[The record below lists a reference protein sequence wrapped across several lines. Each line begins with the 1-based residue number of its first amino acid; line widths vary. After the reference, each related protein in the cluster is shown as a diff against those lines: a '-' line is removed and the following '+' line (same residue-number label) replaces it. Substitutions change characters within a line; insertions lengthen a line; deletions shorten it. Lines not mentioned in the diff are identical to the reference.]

1 MPMAARRIKDRS
13 PKEKREPLAR
23 LLQQTGG
30 QPNGPSAATTPV
42 TPPAPMGNALLH
54 PDAAPMFKL
63 LDRAFEMGVYPYQI
77 PLEGKSG
84 ARVQIGGR
92 SVLMLSSYDYLGLIG
107 HPDVDA
113 SAVEA
118 IKKYGTGTG
127 GVRLLTG
134 TNDLHHQLER
144 QLADFK
150 GTSAAVLF
158 TTGYLANLAVIS
170 TLLTRNDRVILDA
183 LAHRSLID
191 ACELAHVPIRRF
203 RHNDMDSLRQKL
215 DTRPFGRRTL
225 IVAEGVYSMD
235 GDICPLPALVAL
247 KKKYGAFLMIDESHS
262 FGVLGATGRGVD
274 EHFGLASNDVDIWTA
289 SLAKAI
295 PSNGGFAAVSR
306 EVAVYLQHAAAPFI
320 FSAALCPAAVA
331 AICTAL
337 AILRA
342 EPERVATLNRNAT
355 LLRNGLRELGYNLGN
370 SVTPIVPVMLRSEM
384 AAATMA
390 RSLRD
395 LGVLVTPVIF
405 PAVPFGE
412 ARLRLCVTAGHS
424 AADLEFAL
432 AAFSQVRSP
441 HAVTPS

>member
-1 MPMAARRIKDRS
+1 MTDRRIRDLS
-13 PKEKREPLAR
+13 PKEKRELLAR
-23 LLQQTGG
+23 LLEQEGG
-30 QPNGPSAATTPV
+30 QPNSSGAATSLA
-42 TPPAPMGNALLH
+42 TPPAPPGKSLLH
-54 PDAAPMFKL
+54 PDAPTMFEL
-63 LDRAFEMGVYPYQI
+63 LGRATEMGMYPYQI

-84 ARVQIGGR
+84 ARVQSDGR
-92 SVLMLSSYDYLGLIG
+92 TLLMLSSYDYLGLIG

-113 SAVEA
+113 SAIEA
-118 IKKYGTGTG
+118 IRKYGTGTG

-134 TNDLHHQLER
+134 TNDLHLELER

-150 GTSAAVLF
+150 GMPAAVSF
-158 TTGYLANLAVIS
+158 SSGYLANLAVIS
-170 TLLTRNDRVILDA
+170 ALLTRNDRVILDA
-183 LAHRSLID
+183 LAHRSLVD

-203 RHNDMDSLRQKL
+203 RHNDMASLRHEL
-215 DTRPFGRRTL
+215 DTSPFGRRTL
-225 IVAEGVYSMD
+225 IVADGVYSMD
-235 GDICPLPALVAL
+235 GDICPLPALIAL
-247 KKKYGAFLMIDESHS
+247 KKEYGAFLMIDESHS
-262 FGVLGATGRGVD
+262 LGVLGASGRGVD
-274 EHFGLASNDVDIWTA
+274 EHFGLAAHDVDIWTA

-320 FSAALCPAAVA
+320 FSAALCPAAA
-331 AICTAL
+331 ATICTAL

-355 LLRNGLRELGYNLGN
+355 LLRDGLRELGYDVGS
-370 SVTPIVPVMLRSEM
+370 SVTPIVPVMLRSEL
-384 AAATMA
+384 AAVTMA

-395 LGVLVTPVIF
+395 LGVLVTPVMF

-432 AAFSQVRSP
+432 AAFRQVRSP

>member
-1 MPMAARRIKDRS
+1 MADRRIRDLS
-13 PKEKREPLAR
+13 PKDKRQGLAR
-23 LLQQTGG
+23 PLQQRGS
-30 QPNGPSAATTPV
+30 QPIGPS
-42 TPPAPMGNALLH
+42 PAPPPVPRPAPIGNTLLH
-54 PDAAPMFKL
+54 PDAATMFEL
-63 LDRAFEMGVYPYQI
+63 LDRASEMGVYPYQI

-84 ARVQIGGR
+84 ARVQIDGR

-150 GTSAAVLF
+150 GTPAAVSF

-170 TLLTRNDRVILDA
+170 ALLTRNDRVILDA

-191 ACELAHVPIRRF
+191 ACELAHVPIRCF

-262 FGVLGATGRGVD
+262 LGVLGATGRAVD

-289 SLAKAI
+289 SLSKAI
-295 PSNGGFAAVSR
+295 PSNGGVAPGARRGGVDLQQPAAALPFFAA
-306 EVAVYLQHAAAPFI
+306 P
-320 FSAALCPAAVA
+320 CPA
-331 AICTAL
+331 
-337 AILRA
+337 
-342 EPERVATLNRNAT
+342 PEAPHLTRVA
-355 LLRNGLRELGYNLGN
+355 LL
-370 SVTPIVPVMLRSEM
+370 P
-384 AAATMA
+384 
-390 RSLRD
+390 
-395 LGVLVTPVIF
+395 
-405 PAVPFGE
+405 
-412 ARLRLCVTAGHS
+412 
-424 AADLEFAL
+424 
-432 AAFSQVRSP
+432 
-441 HAVTPS
+441 